1 MSTKTIRYE
10 ELENYLEV
18 VIGLLDGMEVEEA
31 HRMLSEY
38 LAQKPEALTDKL
50 EKFLVELFFAKCRRD
65 FHGLS

>member
-1 MSTKTIRYE
+1 MSMKGIQYE

-18 VIGLLDGMEVEEA
+18 VIGLLNGMKVEEA
-31 HRMLSEY
+31 QLMLSEY
-38 LAQKPEALTDKL
+38 LAQKPEELTDKL